1 MFAVDTLRDWYN
13 LLTASGHAATDRPD
27 LDCSKPNREVP
38 MKPRAAVLS
47 LILALGLF
55 APPVSSHGQQPA
67 KVYRI
72 GWLSTSGHET
82 PPKIA
87 QPRATLTGRHG

>member
-1 MFAVDTLRDWYN
+1 MFAVDTLQDWYN
-13 LLTASGHAATDRPD
+13 LLTASDHAATGRPD
-27 LDCSKPNREVP
+27 LEWSRSNPEVS

-47 LILALGLF
+47 LILVLF